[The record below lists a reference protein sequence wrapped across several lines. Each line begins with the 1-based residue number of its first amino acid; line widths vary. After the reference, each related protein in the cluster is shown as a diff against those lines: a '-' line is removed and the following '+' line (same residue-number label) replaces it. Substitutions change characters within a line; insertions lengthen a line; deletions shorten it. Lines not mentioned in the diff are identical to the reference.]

1 MRRTFETAEPFKS
14 PFLRVDVMQTSFPG
28 TAVSVPDAPVGVVLK
43 QPATVNSS
51 VPSEREILRRA
62 AEIRRSWT
70 PEERRRRAVSDS
82 SWELVSWLLG
92 IQSHAQRNCW

>member
-1 MRRTFETAEPFKS
+1 
-14 PFLRVDVMQTSFPG
+14 MQASFPG
-28 TAVSVPDAPVGVVLK
+28 TETITSQAPVPVVLK
-43 QPATVNSS
+43 DPATRKGS

-70 PEERRRRAVSDS
+70 AEERRRRAVSDS

-92 IQSHAQRNCW
+92 IQSHAQRNCR